1 VGRIRSRVENGAIGG
16 DHITHGDRGTI
27 IETGFACERES
38 VALRPWPLPG
48 REIRLWPA
56 MLVEADKPLVK
67 QVIDTFRGSVGC
79 LPGVKIEW
87 QLLDTETDT

>member
-1 VGRIRSRVENGAIGG
+1 
-16 DHITHGDRGTI
+16 
-27 IETGFACERES
+27 
-38 VALRPWPLPG
+38 
-48 REIRLWPA
+48 